1 MAASDVIDLVELM
14 HVELGIHPANGK
26 RLLAAGYVT
35 LDGERF
41 ALTEIPHDEARG
53 RFLDVLGRQLR
64 IEVPTRRL
72 PPQGELF

>member
-1 MAASDVIDLVELM
+1 LAASDAISLVDLM
-14 HVELGIHPANGK
+14 AAELGVHPDNGK

-35 LDGERF
+35 LDGEKVRELELP
-41 ALTEIPHDEARG
+41 ADEARG